1 MIDEEGKEKEKRRER
16 EEERGEEKRG
26 KERGKER
33 GKNMR
38 IDRRDGGSG
47 LISKR
52 RSEETGGQIGER
64 IIYCTEE
71 DENKEWE

>member
-1 MIDEEGKEKEKRRER
+1 MIDEEEKTRRRGEKEKRRG
-16 EEERGEEKRG
+16 EERGEEK
-26 KERGKER
+26 RGKER